1 MEAVDKPAE
10 AAPVPTQRVFGELA
24 YAQLRDNP
32 DLAKFVMKV
41 VNEACAARK
50 HKREPSVKDVAD
62 GLISG
67 RFKLWGVMGKSASL
81 DAIAVTERKD
91 AVMEIVVVGPRF
103 EDFAP
108 FIPMLE
114 KIARGERCDRVIMG
128 GPHIFK
134 RWLPEGWTQRT
145 EIKYERLLGGAG

>member
-1 MEAVDKPAE
+1 MEKPAPE
-10 AAPVPTQRVFGELA
+10 ERTQRIFGELE
-24 YAQLRDNP
+24 YAQLRANP

-50 HKREPSVKDVAD
+50 REPSVKAVAD

-67 RFKLWGVMGKSASL
+67 RFKLWGVMGKNASL

-108 FIPMLE
+108 FMPMLE
-114 KIARGERCDRVIMG
+114 KIARGQRCDRVVMG